1 MGFPTYGNSGSQQGW
16 GKGDEKEM
24 MGILGFTVQPPK
36 EDS

>member
-1 MGFPTYGNSGSQQGW
+1 MGFPTYGDSGSQQGW

-24 MGILGFTVQPPK
+24 MGILGFTVKPPK